1 MSTFIREPFPTDKK
15 LSKSN
20 VATWTHY
27 MQDKMMDWPDLGS
40 AIQNKNKYVIE
51 RPNRDS
57 CWSGN
62 SVRKYILNP
71 LDLTALEPARD
82 DNDW

>member
-1 MSTFIREPFPTDKK
+1 
-15 LSKSN
+15 
-20 VATWTHY
+20 
-27 MQDKMMDWPDLGS
+27 MDWPDLGS

-51 RPNRDS
+51 RPNRDT

-62 SVRKYILNP
+62 SVRKYTLNP

-82 DNDW
+82 DDDW